1 MSRDITL
8 NTNEITHNPEKPS
21 LHRSQR
27 HPDPS
32 VLEDMQ
38 EENNRNPERRIEIME
53 DKSKRSEEGLHRQE
67 GQVDDQVI
75 CPETSS
81 GPIEVCYEVDDN
93 VVDENPTCREWDVCE
108 HIGKWEGRSSVHA
121 VVRLQ

>member
-1 MSRDITL
+1 
-8 NTNEITHNPEKPS
+8 
-21 LHRSQR
+21 
-27 HPDPS
+27 
-32 VLEDMQ
+32 MQ
-38 EENNRNPERRIEIME
+38 EENDRNPEPRVEIME
-53 DKSKRSEEGLHRQE
+53 DESKRSEEGLHRQE

-81 GPIEVCYEVDDN
+81 GPIKVCYEVDDN

-108 HIGKWEGRSSVHA
+108 RIGEWEDRSSVHA